1 MAALVVPEFTGRILL
16 AGLAIKAVATLAGLA
31 VPSTAAALDA
41 VDAVGSL
48 ALRLRLRAGP
58 RHRSGNAGCCGASG
72 AS

>member
-1 MAALVVPEFTGRILL
+1 MFRSALGRILL

-48 ALRLRLRAGP
+48 ALLFVCGYGLARGIVRR
-58 RHRSGNAGCCGASG
+58 NAGCCGASG